1 MNESKHLIF
10 SINNTN
16 RHEIIMATNTQL
28 GNYKIFKTLKATV
41 EDILLDTVQYL
52 SGRFNQSKS
61 VFTAASP
68 FGQILIVVENLS
80 QLIFFYIEDAITEL
94 NINEA
99 SRLTSIYSLATL
111 AGHNP
116 SRAISATGEVSL
128 CINTDAEE
136 FPVDFV
142 ILPNLTRLICSNNGL
157 TYILD
162 LPQDE
167 VKFSLNGDNNG
178 LALNI
183 RQGILE
189 TQTVISQGRPLESFS
204 IGSPQNFFID
214 NFFVNVYVNGE
225 KWKKYE
231 SMLDIPR
238 GVKGYIVKT
247 GITSGLDI
255 YFGNISYGLIPAR
268 GAEIIVE
275 YLVNEGP
282 RGNIRTNDPASV
294 KFTFEDTGFSILGDE
309 IELNDYIIIDTKHP
323 PFFGANPESSELTR
337 LIAPRTSKSFALI
350 NPDHYEIAL
359 RKLNIFSMISVYLDE
374 LDSRVLN
381 LFLVPDIRKT
391 FSNPQDYFSADLDRF
406 RLGNYQKSELLRYI
420 EKGGSK
426 LIGSDIK
433 LVDPIITRYVINTSV
448 IVFDD
453 VSTELIKNDIYS
465 AIGDYF
471 VQNIRR
477 KRIPKSD
484 LIKLLEEI
492 NGVDSVAI
500 TIVAKNNEDAKKLN
514 SNAAIVGL
522 DDFNDIII
530 ETQEL
535 PIIRGGF
542 TDRYGNE
549 YKEGISED
557 SLGAVNIKINDIV
570 PRPIM

>member
-1 MNESKHLIF
+1 
-10 SINNTN
+10 
-16 RHEIIMATNTQL
+16 MATNTQL
-28 GNYKIFKTLKATV
+28 GNYKIFKTLKSTIG
-41 EDILLDTVQYL
+41 DILLDTMQYL

-99 SRLTSIYSLATL
+99 TRLTSIYSLATL

-116 SRAISATGEVSL
+116 SRAMSAVGEISL
-128 CINTDAEE
+128 RINSDAAD

-142 ILPNLTRLICSNNGL
+142 ILPNLTRLICANNGL

-189 TQTVISQGRPLESFS
+189 TQTLVSQGRVLESFS

-231 SMLDIPR
+231 SMIDIPR
-238 GVKGYIVKT
+238 GEKGFIART

-255 YFGNISYGLIPAR
+255 YFGNNSYGLIPNR

-282 RGNIRTNDPASV
+282 RGNIRTNDPANV
-294 KFTFEDTGFSILGDE
+294 KFTFEDTGFSILGNE
-309 IELNDYIIIDTKHP
+309 IELNDYIIVETNHA

-337 LIAPRTSKSFALI
+337 LIAPKTSKSYALI
-350 NPDHYEIAL
+350 NSDHYEIAL

-374 LDSRVLN
+374 LDRRVLN
-381 LFLVPDIRKT
+381 LFVVPDIRKT

-406 RLGNYQKSELLRYI
+406 RLGNYQKSEILRYL
-420 EKGGSK
+420 EKSGSK

-433 LVDPIITRYVINTSV
+433 IVDPIITRYVVNASV

-453 VSTELIKNDIYS
+453 TSTDLIKNDINS
-465 AIGDYF
+465 AIGNYF
-471 VQNIRR
+471 VQNTRR
-477 KRIPKSD
+477 TRIPKSD
-484 LIKLLEEI
+484 LIKLLEDI
-492 NGVDSVAI
+492 SGVDSVAI
-500 TIVAKNNEDAKKLN
+500 TIVAKNNEDSKKLDP
-514 SNAAIVGL
+514 NAALVGL

-530 ETQEL
+530 RTKEL
-535 PIIRGGF
+535 PLVRGGWI
-542 TDRYGNE
+542 DRYGNE
-549 YKEGISED
+549 YKEGLSDD
-557 SLGAVNIKINDIV
+557 SLGAVNIKISDIV
-570 PRPIM
+570 ARPTM

>member
-1 MNESKHLIF
+1 
-10 SINNTN
+10 
-16 RHEIIMATNTQL
+16 MATNTQL
-28 GNYKIFKTLKATV
+28 GNYKIFKTLKSTIG
-41 EDILLDTVQYL
+41 DILLDTMQYL

-99 SRLTSIYSLATL
+99 TRLTSIYSLATL

-116 SRAISATGEVSL
+116 SRAMSAVGEISL
-128 CINTDAEE
+128 RINSDAED

-142 ILPNLTRLICSNNGL
+142 ILPNLTRLICANNGL

-189 TQTVISQGRPLESFS
+189 TQTLVSQGRVLESFS

-231 SMLDIPR
+231 SMIDIPR
-238 GVKGYIVKT
+238 GEKGFIART

-255 YFGNISYGLIPAR
+255 YFGNNSYGLIPNR

-282 RGNIRTNDPASV
+282 RGNIRTNDPANV
-294 KFTFEDTGFSILGDE
+294 KFTFEDTGFSILGNE
-309 IELNDYIIIDTKHP
+309 IELNDYIIVETNHAP
-323 PFFGANPESSELTR
+323 LFGANPESSELTR
-337 LIAPRTSKSFALI
+337 LIAPKTSKSYALI
-350 NPDHYEIAL
+350 NSDHYEIAL

-374 LDSRVLN
+374 LDRRVLN
-381 LFLVPDIRKT
+381 LFVVPDIRKT

-406 RLGNYQKSELLRYI
+406 RLGNYQKSEILRYL
-420 EKGGSK
+420 EKSGSK

-433 LVDPIITRYVINTSV
+433 IVDPIITRYVVNASV

-453 VSTELIKNDIYS
+453 TSTDLIKNDINS
-465 AIGDYF
+465 AIGNYF
-471 VQNIRR
+471 VQNTRR
-477 KRIPKSD
+477 TRIPKSD
-484 LIKLLEEI
+484 LIKLLEDI
-492 NGVDSVAI
+492 SGVDSVAI
-500 TIVAKNNEDAKKLN
+500 TIVAKNNEDSKKLDP
-514 SNAAIVGL
+514 NAALVGL

-530 ETQEL
+530 RTKEL
-535 PIIRGGF
+535 PLVRGGWI
-542 TDRYGNE
+542 DRYGNE
-549 YKEGISED
+549 YKEGLSDD
-557 SLGAVNIKINDIV
+557 SLGAVNIKISDIV
-570 PRPIM
+570 ARPTM